1 MTILSM
7 VISIVSITACVMM
20 TGYMLIRARFAV
32 TRRVAMVPLLMAA
45 GEAAMFGLLSGVSNP
60 AVLLLLLAARA
71 TVLVV
76 CAMAM
81 RNDRE
86 AYKARVRMRNRFR
99 AEMFNTM
106 EPLRLVRRQRA
117 AARIDVA

>member
-1 MTILSM
+1 
-7 VISIVSITACVMM
+7 
-20 TGYMLIRARFAV
+20 
-32 TRRVAMVPLLMAA
+32 
-45 GEAAMFGLLSGVSNP
+45 MFGLLSGVTNP
-60 AVLLLLLAARA
+60 AVMLLLVATRAAI
-71 TVLVV
+71 LVV
-76 CAMAM
+76 CAVAM

-99 AEMFNTM
+99 AEMFNVM